1 MAGKSTRALG
11 LWMCTALV
19 VGNMIGSGVFMLP
32 ASLAPYGVNGLG
44 GWAFTVAG
52 AMMLALVFA
61 ALSRVV
67 PGAGGPYVYPRAAF
81 GEGVGFLVAWAY
93 WVGTWVGN
101 AAVAIGTT
109 AYLAEL
115 VPAIK
120 ATPSGPALVTTAM
133 IWLLTYVNWR
143 GTRTM
148 GAVQMV
154 TTILKL
160 MPLLAVGALGL
171 YLLGSGQTDAIRAEP
186 QPVTLDA
193 MTATAIL
200 ALWGLLGLET
210 ATVPADKVDNPAR
223 TIPLATIWGTLVTG
237 LIYIVACMTVVM
249 LLPREVAASSS
260 APFAEVV
267 RQHWGAGA
275 ATLLALFAFI
285 SGFGALNG
293 WILVQGEMPRVL
305 AEDGI
310 FPRLFARQSRHG
322 TPGSALVITSAL
334 VSAMVLMNYSAS
346 MVKVFTFIVLISTS
360 ANLIMYLAV
369 SLSALR
375 LALAGRMPQGSSGRQ
390 IALLVVAAL
399 ASGYALWTL
408 YGAGAEAFL
417 WCLALVALGIPVY
430 ALMKGRRTST

>member
-1 MAGKSTRALG
+1 MSGKTSRALG

-32 ASLAPYGVNGLG
+32 ASLAPYGINGLG
-44 GWAFTVAG
+44 GWVFTVAG

-61 ALSRVV
+61 TLSRAV

-120 ATPSGPALVTTAM
+120 ATPAGPALATTAM
-133 IWLLTYVNWR
+133 IWLLTYINWR

-171 YLLGSGQTDAIRAEP
+171 YLLGSGQTGAIRAEP
-186 QPVTLDA
+186 QPLTLDA

-200 ALWGLLGLET
+200 ALWALLGLET

-223 TIPLATIWGTLVTG
+223 TIPLATIGGTLVTG

-249 LLPREVAASSS
+249 LLPREVAANSS

-322 TPGSALVITSAL
+322 TPGTALVITSAP

-346 MVKVFTFIVLISTS
+346 MVKVFTFIVLVSTS

-369 SLSALR
+369 SLSALK

-390 IALLVVAAL
+390 IALPVVATL

-408 YGAGAEAFL
+408 YGAGAQAFL
-417 WCLALVALGIPVY
+417 WCLALVTLGIPVY
-430 ALMKGRRTST
+430 ALMKGRRASA

>member
-430 ALMKGRRTST
+430 ALMKGRRAST

>member
-32 ASLAPYGVNGLG
+32 ASLAPYSVNGLG

-293 WILVQGEMPRVL
+293 WILVQGGMPRVL

-430 ALMKGRRTST
+430 ALMKGRRAST